1 MIRNVI
7 VGISGGVDS
16 AVTALLLKNKG
27 FNVTGIFMKNWDI
40 RDETGKCAIE
50 KDYEDARWICNKLKI
65 PLIQVDFVKEYWNEV
80 FRFQADAIATGH
92 YANTSFGPYLENYK
106 EDTNVCLLQA
116 CDSNKD
122 QTFFLNQIPQQTLR
136 RCMFPLGNYLKDHV
150 KTIAKEAG
158 LYKIVQKKESMGICF
173 VGKREF
179 QDFISEYIDDKPGE
193 YIDLDSGLSIGR
205 HNGIHKWTIGQRC
218 RISGGSKAYYVFN
231 KDQKTN
237 TIIAVDSTVHAA
249 LYTDFL
255 ITQDVHWISEEP
267 HELRCNGVLNCNFR
281 FQHRNPLI
289 SCNVYKTFDNRLLI
303 RLSVPLRAVT
313 RGQIHLPNNIA
324 EEIGEGALSLTHKN
338 IDATL
343 AENELVFINFYAQW
357 CRFSNLL
364 APIFDKAA
372 DKIRAEFPEPG
383 RIVMAKVDCDQET
396 SVSSRFHI
404 SKYPTLKVIR
414 NGQPTKREYRGQRS
428 IEAFQEFIRKQ
439 LEDPIREFFDLRELN
454 ELDDKKRMIIGY
466 FDKKDTPEY
475 QLFRKVA
482 TNLKDDCQ
490 FHVGFGTCP
499 NQNCEIGQHFH
510 LLNASSALHP
520 PGEPII
526 VFRSDKALS
535 NDEDET
541 YRGSLSN
548 YDELNV
554 WAQEKCVPLVR
565 EITFENA
572 EELTEEG
579 LPFLILFHAPDDIE
593 NVKLYKDIVTRTL
606 ISEKQNVNFLTA
618 DGLKFAHPLHHL
630 GKSTADLPLIAI
642 DSFRHMYLFKD
653 FNDIFVEGKLKAF
666 LQDLYSGKLHREFHY
681 GPDMTSN
688 DIPQITGKQVKTPTT
703 PPESAFK
710 KLAPS
715 KNRYTIVKDEL

>member
-1 MIRNVI
+1 MLTRC
-7 VGISGGVDS
+7 D
-16 AVTALLLKNKG
+16 
-27 FNVTGIFMKNWDI
+27 IFHFKV
-40 RDETGKCAIE
+40 
-50 KDYEDARWICNKLKI
+50 
-65 PLIQVDFVKEYWNEV
+65 LIL
-80 FRFQADAIATGH
+80 A
-92 YANTSFGPYLENYK
+92 
-106 EDTNVCLLQA
+106 CLL
-116 CDSNKD
+116 
-122 QTFFLNQIPQQTLR
+122 
-136 RCMFPLGNYLKDHV
+136 
-150 KTIAKEAG
+150 
-158 LYKIVQKKESMGICF
+158 
-173 VGKREF
+173 
-179 QDFISEYIDDKPGE
+179 
-193 YIDLDSGLSIGR
+193 
-205 HNGIHKWTIGQRC
+205 
-218 RISGGSKAYYVFN
+218 
-231 KDQKTN
+231 
-237 TIIAVDSTVHAA
+237 
-249 LYTDFL
+249 
-255 ITQDVHWISEEP
+255 
-267 HELRCNGVLNCNFR
+267 
-281 FQHRNPLI
+281 
-289 SCNVYKTFDNRLLI
+289 
-303 RLSVPLRAVT
+303 
-313 RGQIHLPNNIA
+313 IHLPNNIA
-324 EEIGEGALSLTHKN
+324 EEIGEGAVSLTYNN

-372 DKIRAEFPEPG
+372 DKIRAEFREPG
-383 RIVMAKVDCDQET
+383 RVVMAKVDCDQET
-396 SVSSRFHI
+396 SVASRFHI

-428 IEAFQEFIRKQ
+428 IEAFQEFVRKQ

-466 FDKKDTPEY
+466 FDRKDIPEY
-475 QLFRKVA
+475 ELFRKVA

-490 FHVGFGTCP
+490 FHVGFG
-499 NQNCEIGQHFH
+499 
-510 LLNASSALHP
+510 NASNALHP

-541 YRGSLSN
+541 YRGSLTN

-593 NVKLYKDIVTRTL
+593 SVKLYKDIVTRTL

-653 FNDIFVEGKLKAF
+653 FNDIYVEGKLKAF

-681 GPDMTSN
+681 GPEITSN
-688 DIPQITGKQVKTPTT
+688 DIPQVTGKQVKTPTT